1 VCQHTA
7 AGFSFSLTMGG
18 TKGGYFFLV
27 VFFAGAFLVP
37 PFFGALLFLVAAFF
51 AGAFLVAA
59 IFYLTSFGESIKNK
73 KPSIPLPKTRE
84 NLLFHN
90 S

>member
-1 VCQHTA
+1 VCKHKA
-7 AGFSFSLTMGG
+7 AGFSFFLTIGG
-18 TKGGYFFLV
+18 TEGGYFFLV
-27 VFFAGAFLVP
+27 DFFAGAFLVP
-37 PFFGALLFLVAAFF
+37 PFFALLFLVAAFF

-59 IFYLTSFGESIKNK
+59 IFYLTSFSESIKTK
-73 KPSIPLPKTRE
+73 KPSIPLAKTRE